1 MTAMRRLTG
10 REWKV
15 IAWILV
21 ALFGIIQVLPVGA
34 ERTNPPVIQEPA
46 WDSARTREL
55 FFRACADCH
64 TNTSK
69 WPWYSH
75 VAPAS
80 WLVVN
85 DVEEGREHLNASEW
99 NRPQKHARH
108 AAKEVREGDMPL
120 WLYAAAH
127 PRARLSDGE
136 RRELVAGLEKTFGV
150 PGPED
155 RRGRGDD

>member
-1 MTAMRRLTG
+1 MSAIRRLTR

-21 ALFGIIQVLPVGA
+21 GLFGVIQLLPVGA
-34 ERTNPPVIQEPA
+34 GRTNPPVVQEPA
-46 WDSARTREL
+46 WDSPRTREL

-80 WLVVN
+80 WLVLH
-85 DVEEGREHLNASEW
+85 DVAEGREHLNASEW

-120 WLYAAAH
+120 WLYEVAH
-127 PRARLSDGE
+127 PRARLSASE
-136 RRELVAGLEKTFGV
+136 RQELVTGLEKTFGT

-155 RRGRGDD
+155 EDRDED